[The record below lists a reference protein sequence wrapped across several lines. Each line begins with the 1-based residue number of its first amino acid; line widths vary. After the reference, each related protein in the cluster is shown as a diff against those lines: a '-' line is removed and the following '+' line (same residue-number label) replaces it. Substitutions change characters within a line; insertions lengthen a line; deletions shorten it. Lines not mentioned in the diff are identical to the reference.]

1 MFTGIVETQATVQR
15 VERVAQDAARL
26 HLTAGTL
33 VADLQ
38 RGGSLAVNGVC
49 LTAVPADGSEG
60 TDFTADVMGE
70 TLRLTTLGE
79 LRDGDTVNVE
89 RCTAAGQ
96 RLDGHVVQGHVDG
109 VGPVSYT
116 HLTLPTKA

>member
-60 TDFTADVMGE
+60 TDFTADVYTEAGMSWVHDNSMR
-70 TLRLTTLGE
+70 TVLLRHFPALT
-79 LRDGDTVNVE
+79 
-89 RCTAAGQ
+89 
-96 RLDGHVVQGHVDG
+96 
-109 VGPVSYT
+109 PV
-116 HLTLPTKA
+116 LIKASNPFAPWPAT

>member
-1 MFTGIVETQATVQR
+1 MFTGIVETQAIVQR
-15 VERVAQDAARL
+15 VERTAQDAARL

-60 TDFTADVMGE
+60 TDFTADVMG
-70 TLRLTTLGE
+70 
-79 LRDGDTVNVE
+79 
-89 RCTAAGQ
+89 
-96 RLDGHVVQGHVDG
+96 
-109 VGPVSYT
+109 
-116 HLTLPTKA
+116 